1 MTNLSRLA
9 VTLNELQDNS
19 DLPAYEA
26 NTDWEPSNLSGE
38 F

>member
-1 MTNLSRLA
+1 
-9 VTLNELQDNS
+9 LQDNS

-38 F
+38 I